1 MVKRRHKQKIN
12 NPGYDPVVKKW
23 LNMVNIFGDPI
34 VKDIYGNFNERE
46 YIKPMKRKGNL
57 HEVMG
62 AIIDKLGK
70 KGGIS
75 KKIVHPKKRIE
86 QKRKQ
91 KAIIIPLIITSKKT
105 NASQDDYNDLF
116 DYCKEIFEENTKI
129 EGLKADIKKLKATVT
144 KINGETVRQRRQ
156 IKQYESEYGK
166 AKESNRSLKG
176 ELKKAKAGLK
186 ALRIEHK
193 KVVKKFTDYK
203 KIAYEPLEIRKSGN
217 PKVDAVSDLEI
228 LG

>member
-1 MVKRRHKQKIN
+1 MAKYPHKQSKIK
-12 NPGYDPVVKKW
+12 NPDFDLEAKRWINAANV
-23 LNMVNIFGDPI
+23 FADPI
-34 VKDIYGNFNERE
+34 LKWSYGSFNGT
-46 YIKPMKRKGNL
+46 KPMKRKGNQY
-57 HEVMG
+57 EIMG

-70 KGGIS
+70 KGRVS
-75 KKIVHPKKRIE
+75 KKIVRPKKRIE

-91 KAIIIPLIITSKKT
+91 KAIIIPLIIANKKM

-116 DYCKEIFEENTKI
+116 DYCKEIFKENTNI
-129 EGLKADIKKLKATVT
+129 EGLKADVKKLKATAT
-144 KINGETVRQRRQ
+144 KIDGEIVRQRKL
-156 IKQYESEYGK
+156 IKRYEAEYGK

-193 KVVKKFTDYK
+193 RMVKEFTDYK

>member
-1 MVKRRHKQKIN
+1 MNKIKSSGYSEVKNWLTAARLFA
-12 NPGYDPVVKKW
+12 DPASS
-23 LNMVNIFGDPI
+23 GH
-34 VKDIYGNFNERE
+34 YGSFSE
-46 YIKPMKRKGNL
+46 YTKLMKRKGNQY
-57 HEVMG
+57 EIMG
-62 AIIDKLGK
+62 AIIDKLEK

-75 KKIVHPKKRIE
+75 KKIVRSKENIK

-91 KAIIIPLIITSKKT
+91 KAIMITPLIITSKKT

-166 AKESNRSLKG
+166 AKESNRTLKG
-176 ELKKAKAGLK
+176 NLKKTKAGLK

-193 KVVKKFTDYK
+193 KVVKAFTDYK